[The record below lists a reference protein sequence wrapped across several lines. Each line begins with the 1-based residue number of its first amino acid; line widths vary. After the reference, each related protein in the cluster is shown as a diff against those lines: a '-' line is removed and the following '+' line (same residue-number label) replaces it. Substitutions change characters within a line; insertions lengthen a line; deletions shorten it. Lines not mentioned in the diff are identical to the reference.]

1 LAAILNFCWQVA
13 VIFQEGLG
21 MLRVKMRSHTFC
33 FFLLMMTIVT
43 MGAAVA
49 DPRDDVLSTA
59 SRCSI
64 ITDYRKWLDCYY
76 GAAQSMRAL
85 LGLRPAT
92 EEQQRLSA
100 TAGTA
105 IVTAPAMSSLQSG
118 GGASQNQLGVR
129 DPKVPPE
136 QFGLAQKDTADHVAA
151 RMMDFTFD
159 RAGIFTATLSNG
171 QVWRQISGD
180 TGHVRWEKSA
190 QKMIYNVVVE
200 HGALG
205 SYNFRVEGQ
214 AGTYKVVR
222 LR

>member
-1 LAAILNFCWQVA
+1 MQ
-13 VIFQEGLG
+13 G
-21 MLRVKMRSHTFC
+21 VKMRSHTFC
-33 FFLLMMTIVT
+33 FFLLTTTIVT
-43 MGAAVA
+43 MGTALA
-49 DPRDDVLSTA
+49 DPRDDVLSAA
-59 SRCSI
+59 SRCVV

-85 LGLRPAT
+85 LGLRPAS

-100 TAGTA
+100 TARTG
-105 IVTAPAMSSLQSG
+105 IGPAPVL
-118 GGASQNQLGVR
+118 SQPQLGMR

-136 QFGLAQKDTADHVAA
+136 QFGLAQRDTADHVAA
-151 RMMDFTFD
+151 RMIDFTLD
-159 RAGIFTATLSNG
+159 RTEIFTATLSNG
-171 QVWRQISGD
+171 QVWRQVSGD
-180 TGHVRWEKSA
+180 TSHVRWEKSA
-190 QKMIYNVVVE
+190 QKMVYNVLVE